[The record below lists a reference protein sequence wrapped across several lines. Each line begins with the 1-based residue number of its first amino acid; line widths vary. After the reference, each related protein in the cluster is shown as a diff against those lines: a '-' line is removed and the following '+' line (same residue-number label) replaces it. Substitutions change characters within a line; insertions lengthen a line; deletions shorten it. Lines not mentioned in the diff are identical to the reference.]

1 MLLLLTVILYY
12 TNSQV
17 YHQPQKV
24 LINGDTYIIKFVD
37 LKVFLVYYAITHP
50 FHLCGVQN
58 GKNLG
63 KNMNS
68 YKTEDI
74 IVIVLLTYCNT
85 VYFEVM

>member
-17 YHQPQKV
+17 SPAQKV
-24 LINGDTYIIKFVD
+24 FINGDTYIIKFID
-37 LKVFLVYYAITHP
+37 SKVFVVYYAITHP

-58 GKNLG
+58 GENLG

-74 IVIVLLTYCNT
+74 IVIILLTYCNT